1 MNSKKRP
8 NDTLKRMEALQEYEV
23 PSYTNDELGL
33 QFDTT
38 AERLQHI
45 HIHQVA
51 DRRSDFL
58 SDADFEGPIKDA
70 LKKVRL
76 GKNPTE
82 LLKVAYPDQRTSFS
96 KQSSDTLNELL
107 DELRRRK
114 WCPDKVQ
121 ACRRLLD
128 LVAYSVLRE
137 GGLKQKHGTKKP
149 PYDPRS
155 RSFTEP
161 FFDCYDDLHGILPNG
176 NAVFNHSV
184 LKTAWRTLFEDQLE
198 LARSNFEVW
207 SNSFDVLLLFVGLL
221 SGVIATFVTSFN
233 LDQGSRAAQAVISGY
248 RIALILTLIAGGI
261 ALRERYILT
270 GLSGIAVRSEKQNAA
285 KRLPER
291 LLKHVRSVAFA
302 RERVPAMLFASA
314 QLLLLAII
322 VFVAAFLTGIVAPP
336 NNTDG
341 DWVSFG
347 IGLAIIIGA
356 IFTAS
361 VLLSDV
367 AESCWSALARRWTAC
382 IRSFANRKTPTTSTP
397 SELPSHNGEQTPA
410 WEKNTIGS
418 GAEWVAFFQ
427 MSAGIDS
434 SVRSKRVGAAVYRTL
449 AAHCPR
455 DFEQVHL
462 IADAIRNLIALGA
475 HPLLSDLLD
484 CAVLVYDRKLSSE
497 RIWREV
503 DQSSREVARNL
514 KLNKDNKLAEQVRA
528 ATKLFQFPTDSL
540 RGTDI
545 RYVLTR
551 LLASTEPSCSFLPEP
566 PSLGR
571 KRNVVMKMYTAL
583 RNQAKGNKHAMF
595 FLAINDVHPDEHL
608 TLSIWSVRR
617 LACDVHMLRRTS
629 LWYVLFAF
637 AAPAGILD

>member
-1 MNSKKRP
+1 MNSKKRAD
-8 NDTLKRMEALQEYEV
+8 DTLKRMEALREYEV
-23 PSYTNDELGL
+23 PSHTNDDLGI
-33 QFDTT
+33 QIDTS
-38 AERLQHI
+38 AERLHQI
-45 HIHQVA
+45 HIRQA
-51 DRRSDFL
+51 AGRRSDLL

-76 GKNPTE
+76 GQNPTE

-96 KQSSDTLNELL
+96 KQSSDTLNDLL

-114 WCPDKVQ
+114 WSPDKVQ

-137 GGLKQKHGTKKP
+137 GGLRQTHGTKKP

-155 RSFTEP
+155 SSFAEL
-161 FFDCYDDLHGILPNG
+161 FADCYDDPHGILPNG

-184 LKTAWRTLFEDQLE
+184 LKSAWRTLFEDQLE
-198 LARSNFEVW
+198 LAQSNFAVW

-233 LDQGSRAAQAVISGY
+233 LDQGSRGSQAVIAGY

-261 ALRERYILT
+261 ALRERYVLT
-270 GLSGIAVRSEKQNAA
+270 GLSGIAVRSERQNAA
-285 KRLPER
+285 KRLPDR
-291 LLKHVRSVAFA
+291 LLKHVRSVALA
-302 RERVPAMLFASA
+302 RERVPKMLFASA

-347 IGLAIIIGA
+347 IGLAIVIGA
-356 IFTAS
+356 LFTAS

-367 AESCWSALARRWTAC
+367 TESNWSALARGWTIC
-382 IRSFANRKTPTTSTP
+382 VNYFAKSKTTPASTP
-397 SELPSHNGEQTPA
+397 SQLPSHNREQKPA
-410 WEKNTIGS
+410 WDRHTIGS

-427 MSAGIDS
+427 LSAGIDS
-434 SVRSKRVGAAVYRTL
+434 TVRSKRVGAAVFRTL
-449 AAHCPR
+449 TAHCPQN
-455 DFEQVHL
+455 FEQVNL

-475 HPLLSDLLD
+475 HSLLSDLLD
-484 CAVLVYDRKLSSE
+484 CAILVYDRKLSSE
-497 RIWREV
+497 RTWREV
-503 DQSSREVARNL
+503 DQSSREAIRTL
-514 KLNKDNKLAEQVRA
+514 RLNNDTKLAEQVRA

-551 LLASTEPSCSFLPEP
+551 LLGSTEPSCSFVPES

-571 KRNVVMKMYTAL
+571 KRNVVMKMYAAL
-583 RNQAKGNKHAMF
+583 RNQAKGSKHIVF
-595 FLAINDVHPDEHL
+595 FLAINDVPPDEHL
-608 TLSIWSVRR
+608 TLSTWSVRR

-629 LWYVLFAF
+629 LWYVLLAF
-637 AAPAGILD
+637 TAPAGILD